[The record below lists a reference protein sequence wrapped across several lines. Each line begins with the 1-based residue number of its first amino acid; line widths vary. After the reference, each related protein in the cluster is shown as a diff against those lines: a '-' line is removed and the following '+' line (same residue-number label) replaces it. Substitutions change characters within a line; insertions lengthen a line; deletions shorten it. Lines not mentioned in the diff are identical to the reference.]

1 MRHRVRSAKLGRRTD
16 HQLSLRRN
24 LVFALINEGKI
35 TTTIAKAKMVRPIIE
50 KLITLAKKG
59 NADETARA
67 RHLANAVSFFTSG
80 QNKRIFETTKTKVDG
95 KRVIVKTEKPRV
107 VKRLFDEIAPTYAT
121 RPGGYTRIV
130 KLGKRAGDAADMAV
144 ISLV

>member
-24 LVFALINEGKI
+24 LAFALINEGKI
-35 TTTIAKAKMVRPIIE
+35 TTTLAKAKMVRPIVE

-59 NADETARA
+59 NADETAKA
-67 RHLANAVSFFTSG
+67 RHLANAISFFTSG
-80 QNKRIFETTKTKVDG
+80 QNKRIFEVTKTKVDG
-95 KRVIVKTEKPRV
+95 KRVTTRTEKPRV
-107 VKRLFDEIAPTYAT
+107 VKRLFDELGPAYAT
-121 RPGGYTRIV
+121 RPGGYTRII